1 MNIEIRKE
9 IASLSSYPA
18 GKPISEVKRE
28 YGLDEVIKLA
38 SNENPLGCSKK
49 AIEAAQNVSKQL
61 NLYPDPSMYTLKK
74 DIAEKLNVN
83 SDQIFC
89 GTGTDLL
96 IRIICTAIIDEHHES
111 IMGEVTFS
119 RYKDA
124 TEMSGGKAV
133 LIPMKDYGLDLD
145 AMAKAITPNT
155 KIVWVCSPNNPTG
168 KIVNEKELKNFIEK
182 VPEDVLIVMDE
193 AYYEYAAADAF
204 ASVNSSNYPD
214 TLSMLPNYPNMVILR
229 TFSKAYGLAGLRVGY
244 GICSSELAEYFN
256 RVLGPFDVN
265 AVAQAAAIAA
275 LKDSEFVEKSVELNE
290 QGKKYLYSEFDSMG
304 LPYIETHAN
313 FIAVNV
319 LCNDNIIFKELLK
332 RGIIVKPGSA
342 LGMPGFI
349 RVSIGTMEDNKKFI
363 ETLKAIK

>member
-1 MNIEIRKE
+1 LSIKIRKE
-9 IASLSSYPA
+9 IVSLSSYPA

-28 YGLDEVIKLA
+28 YGLNEVIKLA

-49 AIEAAQNVSKQL
+49 ATEAAQNVSKQL

-74 DIAEKLNVN
+74 DIAEKLSVN

-96 IRIICTAIIDEHHES
+96 IRIICTAIIDENDES

-124 TEMSGGKAV
+124 TEMAGGKAV
-133 LIPMKDYGLDLD
+133 LIPMRDDYGLDLD
-145 AMAKAITPNT
+145 AMAKAINTNT

-168 KIVNEKELKNFIEK
+168 KIVDEKELKSFIDK

-193 AYYEYAAADAF
+193 AYYEYAG
-204 ASVNSSNYPD
+204 VNRSNYPD
-214 TLSMLPNYPNMVILR
+214 TLSELSNYPNMVILR

-244 GICSSELAEYFN
+244 GICSSYLAGYFN

-275 LKDSEFVEKSVELNE
+275 LKDSEFAQKSIELNE
-290 QGKKYLYSEFDSMG
+290 KGKRYLYSEFDSMG

-319 LCNDNIIFKELLK
+319 LSDDNTIFKELLK

-363 ETLKAIK
+363 EALKAVK